1 MKLVPG
7 AKTRQA
13 FDSLGAATQTR
24 CPHPLNSRI
33 TSRTTAM
40 VPQIPKAPNSHR
52 QDSAPNTATFL
63 ASHLHSGV
71 LAGVS
76 YACFQS
82 LVDDPPSA
90 LLSTLPLLAFT
101 QITYVLFCL
110 EPGGSGSKGKRLRAS
125 KKGENT
131 TVGISSRVLVSA
143 LSLRREIPPD

>member
-1 MKLVPG
+1 
-7 AKTRQA
+7 
-13 FDSLGAATQTR
+13 
-24 CPHPLNSRI
+24 
-33 TSRTTAM
+33 M
-40 VPQIPKAPNSHR
+40 VLQIPKAPNSHR
-52 QDSAPNTATFL
+52 QDSASNTVTFL
-63 ASHLHSGV
+63 ASHIHSGV

-110 EPGGSGSKGKRLRAS
+110 EPVGSGSKGKRLKAS

-131 TVGISSRVLVSA
+131 AVGISSRVLVRTLLVSA
-143 LSLRREIPPD
+143 ERSSD

>member
-1 MKLVPG
+1 ML
-7 AKTRQA
+7 
-13 FDSLGAATQTR
+13 
-24 CPHPLNSRI
+24 
-33 TSRTTAM
+33 
-40 VPQIPKAPNSHR
+40 PQIPKAPNSHR
-52 QDSAPNTATFL
+52 QDSPPSTVTFL

-101 QITYVLFCL
+101 QITYVLLCL
-110 EPGGSGSKGKRLRAS
+110 EPGGSGSKGRRLRAS

-131 TVGISSRVLVSA
+131 IAGISSRVLVRT
-143 LSLRREIPPD
+143 LSLRRETPPPGLTFYFSQLS